1 MSRLVPR
8 FETTA
13 ALIQATNEV
22 REQVVRALATYVEL
36 SGRMREFEDTFS
48 AQVLHAA
55 QQLHDIIGQRRRLEA
70 ELDRIRTRIE
80 RDGYESAQE
89 IEDDVHA
96 VLTAEPDDAA
106 EAARHGAAPDAED
119 EPGAGDGDDGLDD
132 AARKRIVRD
141 FKRVV
146 LPSVHADTS
155 DASFAVFDVAYSAY
169 KAKDYVVME
178 ALVIQYRGEIGVED
192 DAGRTVLQEE
202 AAARLGEY
210 RAAARRLEE
219 RLRAVRRHVTD
230 AEVHNPEET
239 RLRMRQRN
247 EQIRR
252 AIDEEAEHVLE
263 LRRRLEA
270 LLDSAR
276 DGSDGSDGDR
286 R

>member
-8 FETTA
+8 FESTA

-22 REQVVRALATYVEL
+22 REQVVRALAAYIEL

-48 AQVLHAA
+48 TQVLHAA

-106 EAARHGAAPDAED
+106 ETARHGAVPDAED
-119 EPGAGDGDDGLDD
+119 EPGAGEGDEGLDD

-178 ALVIQYRGEIGVED
+178 ALVIQYRGEIGAED

-210 RAAARRLEE
+210 RAAARRLDE
-219 RLRAVRRHVTD
+219 RLRSVRRHVTD

-239 RLRMRQRN
+239 RLRMQQRN

-276 DGSDGSDGDR
+276 DGSDGTADE
-286 R
+286 

>member
-22 REQVVRALATYVEL
+22 REQVVRALAAYIEL

-48 AQVLHAA
+48 TQVLHAA

-106 EAARHGAAPDAED
+106 ETARHDAAPDAED
-119 EPGAGDGDDGLDD
+119 EPIADGDDGLDD

-141 FKRVV
+141 FKRIV

-178 ALVIQYRGEIGVED
+178 ALVIQYRGEIGAED
-192 DAGRTVLQEE
+192 DVGRTVLQEE
-202 AAARLGEY
+202 AAARLSEY

-219 RLRAVRRHVTD
+219 RLRSVRRHVTD

-239 RLRMRQRN
+239 RLRMQQRN

-270 LLDSAR
+270 LLDAAR
-276 DGSDGSDGDR
+276 DGSDGIADE
-286 R
+286 

>member
-22 REQVVRALATYVEL
+22 REQVVRALAAYIEL

-48 AQVLHAA
+48 TQVLHAA

-89 IEDDVHA
+89 IEDYVHA

-106 EAARHGAAPDAED
+106 ETARRGAVPDAED
-119 EPGAGDGDDGLDD
+119 EPIADGDDGLDD

-141 FKRVV
+141 FKRIV

-169 KAKDYVVME
+169 KAKDHVVME
-178 ALVIQYRGEIGVED
+178 ALVIQYRGEIGAED

-202 AAARLGEY
+202 AAARLSEY
-210 RAAARRLEE
+210 RAAARRLDE
-219 RLRAVRRHVTD
+219 RLRSVRRHVTD

-252 AIDEEAEHVLE
+252 AIDEEAEQVLE

-276 DGSDGSDGDR
+276 DGSDGTADE
-286 R
+286 